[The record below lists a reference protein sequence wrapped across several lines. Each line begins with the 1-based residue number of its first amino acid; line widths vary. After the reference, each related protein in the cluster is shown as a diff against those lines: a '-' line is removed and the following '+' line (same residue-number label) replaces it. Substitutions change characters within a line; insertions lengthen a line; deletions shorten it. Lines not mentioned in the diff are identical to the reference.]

1 MCQVTPKGEIVDN
14 NLDKAYKIMHKA
26 CLKVFELSGLVITC
40 IPLITKHKG
49 GFTVLFNCDEDE
61 NVSVSEK
68 DDSQK

>member
-1 MCQVTPKGEIVDN
+1 MDN

-26 CLKVFELSGLVITC
+26 CLKVFELSGLVITG
-40 IPLITKHKG
+40 IPLITKHTG
-49 GFTVLFNCDEDE
+49 GFTVLFNCYEDE